1 MAKNSTDILSEDIM
15 YILENSWNISEKEWN
30 LYEKNHIQRS
40 HFYIQNQLKL
50 A

>member
-1 MAKNSTDILSEDIM
+1 MPKNSTDIVSEDIM
-15 YILENSWNISEKEWN
+15 YILENPWNISEKEWN
-30 LYEKNHIQRS
+30 LYEKNHIERS